1 MPIERLSI
9 KRMRDLVAFPT
20 VLEDLNFKFFLWS
33 MRPAPPPPLVCSYM
47 LYHSVH
53 SKERATNKITD
64 KLPVNS
70 FVYNLTIL
78 MRKQKSFLRKGCGK
92 WENREVRIDLAKKIS
107 WLRPWKLGAKLF
119 VGPIAACNATILV
132 CAKSFFKKG
141 SCVHLP
147 YSVHNARSEKSNCE
161 GGF

>member
-1 MPIERLSI
+1 MPIDRLNI

-33 MRPAPPPPLVCSYM
+33 MPQAPPSMFM

-78 MRKQKSFLRKGCGK
+78 MRKQKSFLSKGCGK

-141 SCVHLP
+141 SCVHLL
-147 YSVHNARSEKSNCE
+147 YSVHTGRSEKSNCE